1 MISTGEK
8 VAVNGL
14 LGRKRGMV
22 QVIQDDGTVAGCTVL
37 EVGPCAVTQI
47 RTLDRDG
54 YQAIQLGFEN
64 SLEWKISRAERG
76 HTATNG
82 ALRHLAEFDA
92 DSYDDLSLGQT
103 ITITDIFTVGDRVDI
118 QGIGKGKGFAGTVKR
133 HHFSGGPR
141 THGQSDRHRAPGS
154 VGAGSTPG
162 RVLKGTRMAGRMGGK
177 AASTINLR
185 IIKLQPERGLV
196 YVGGS
201 VPGATNGLIKIRK
214 TKRQG

>member
-1 MISTGEK
+1 MRIK
-8 VAVNGL
+8 VVVNGL

-54 YQAIQLGFEN
+54 YQAVQLGFEN
-64 SLEWKISRAERG
+64 SPEWKMSRAERG
-76 HTATNG
+76 HTAASGT
-82 ALRHLAEFDA
+82 LRHLAEFDA
-92 DSYDDLSLGQT
+92 DSYDDLNLGQT
-103 ITITDIFTVGDRVDI
+103 ITITDIFTVGDRVDV

-154 VGAGSTPG
+154 VGAGTTPG

-185 IIKLQPERGLV
+185 IVKLQPERGLI

-214 TKRQG
+214 TKRQA